1 MGSFWPKYLMFE
13 LINYRRV
20 MCMTLKND
28 AIFKEKLT
36 DGLKNNI
43 RDLVNFS
50 GNSEN
55 LHYERLVFSKA
66 YKLLDEKERKSY
78 VAWHWRVIQRR
89 ANYWEISICCV
100 IQQTWSSQWKVL
112 WKCRENIWQSS
123 WMKFILQL
131 ICIVYPNPL
140 SPRQTLPSP
149 R

>member
-1 MGSFWPKYLMFE
+1 
-13 LINYRRV
+13 

-66 YKLLDEKERKSY
+66 CKLLDEKERKSY
-78 VAWHWRVIQRR
+78 VA
-89 ANYWEISICCV
+89 
-100 IQQTWSSQWKVL
+100 
-112 WKCRENIWQSS
+112 
-123 WMKFILQL
+123 
-131 ICIVYPNPL
+131 
-140 SPRQTLPSP
+140 
-149 R
+149 